1 MIFGGVVVNFKDILK
16 NNPFT
21 VAIILLATL
30 ISGITFIY
38 SKPLAFVELIV
49 VIAFSMFA
57 LKWIRHEAAHK
68 KEMLRSFE
76 SFLRSS
82 GDIGDSVTTFPFP
95 FLLMNNDG
103 AVEWFNARFHE
114 VLDGVTVKNGDFVDS
129 VIPHCKNITQLN
141 DFSVFEIKT
150 SNRQYTVHPT
160 RIDENIISLYF
171 IEDTTLKNIR
181 YEYNLSR
188 PVVLLINVDSLEQTE
203 DVLTHADY
211 YSVVS
216 DIEKEI
222 TKWLVE
228 NKCVFRKF
236 ADGKFLAL
244 TETRYFDVIT
254 KYKFSI
260 LDKVRLYRFG
270 DSEVDITL
278 SVGVGKEAS
287 FAECEASARQAL
299 DLARGRGG
307 DQAVVKIG
315 DKYDFF
321 GGTTGRKEKRGKIKS
336 RIVSAALNEYI
347 EKSSSVF
354 VMGHTFS
361 DFDAI
366 GAAVGVC
373 AIANACSKKAY
384 VVVNKKNSLAM
395 PLITRMEKEYGKIW
409 FISPERAVELFSE
422 DSLLV
427 ITDTMRSH
435 LVEAP
440 ELLKLAESTVLIDH
454 HRKTVDHIDSADLEF
469 HEPYASSACEM
480 VTELI
485 QYSPTKVKLA
495 SYEAEALLSG
505 IILDTK
511 NYTLRVGVRTFEAAA
526 YLKDCK
532 ADTVEV
538 KHLFSGSVEDN
549 ISVSRLISEAAF
561 HKRYAVAVA
570 DGTTEVT
577 RLISSKAADELLNIS
592 GVDASFVVSS
602 SNQTVYISARSL
614 GKINV
619 QLIMEKFGGGGHQSM
634 AACQIPGTDIEGA
647 VIRLNEVIA
656 EYFNDN

>member
-1 MIFGGVVVNFKDILK
+1 MNFKDIIK

-30 ISGITFIY
+30 ISGVTFIF
-38 SKPLAFVELIV
+38 SHILAIAELLIV
-49 VIAFSMFA
+49 IIFSVFA
-57 LKWIRHEAAHK
+57 LKWIRNESARK

-76 SFLRSS
+76 SFLKEN
-82 GDIGDSVTTFPFP
+82 GDVSDSVTSFPFP
-95 FLLMNNDG
+95 FLLTDNDG
-103 AVEWFNARFHE
+103 SIQWFNSRFHE
-114 VLDGVTVKNGDFVDS
+114 LLDGESLKDGDFIES
-129 VIPHCKNITQLN
+129 FIPDCKKIIEKN
-141 DFSVFEIKT
+141 DFTVFDIKAGAK
-150 SNRQYTVHPT
+150 QYTVHPA
-160 RIDENIISLYF
+160 RIDENVISIYF
-171 IEDTTLKNIR
+171 VEDTALKEIR
-181 YEYNLSR
+181 EEYYVSR
-188 PVVLLINVDSLEQTE
+188 PVVLIVNIDSLEQTE
-203 DVLTHADY
+203 DVLAHADY

-222 TKWLVE
+222 TKWLFDSH
-228 NKCVFRKF
+228 CVFRKF

-244 TETRYFDVIT
+244 TEDRYFDQII
-254 KYKFSI
+254 KNKFSV

-270 DSEVDITL
+270 DSEMDITL
-278 SVGVGKEAS
+278 SIGVGKEDNFAS
-287 FAECEASARQAL
+287 CEASARQAL

-336 RIVSAALNEYI
+336 RIVSVALNEYI
-347 EKSSSVF
+347 EKSSTVF
-354 VMGHTFS
+354 VMGHSYS

-366 GAAVGVC
+366 GAAVGIC
-373 AIANACSKKAY
+373 SIAKACSKRAY
-384 VVVNKKNSLAM
+384 IVVNKKTTLAM
-395 PLITRMEKEYGKIW
+395 PLINRLENDTAKIS
-409 FISPERAVELFSE
+409 FISPEKAEELFS
-422 DSLLV
+422 DNALLV
-427 ITDTMRSH
+427 VTDTMRSH

-440 ELLKLAESTVLIDH
+440 SLLAKAKSIVLVDH
-454 HRKTVDHIDSADLEF
+454 HRKTVDHIDSAVLEF

-485 QYSPTKVKLA
+485 QYSPSKAKLTA
-495 SYEAEALLSG
+495 FEAEALLAG

-538 KHLFSGSVEDN
+538 KQLFAGSVDEN
-549 ISVSRLISEAAF
+549 INVSRLVSNAEF
-561 HKRYAVAVA
+561 FDRYAIAVS
-570 DGTTEVT
+570 DDSVNVT
-577 RLISSKAADELLNIS
+577 RLVSSKAADELLNIA
-592 GVDASFVVSS
+592 GVDASFVLYINNDNVC
-602 SNQTVYISARSL
+602 ISARSL

-634 AACQIPGTDIEGA
+634 AACQLSDITVEDA
-647 VIRLNEVIA
+647 VDKLKVVIK

>member
-1 MIFGGVVVNFKDILK
+1 MNFKDIIK

-30 ISGITFIY
+30 ISGVTFIF
-38 SKPLAFVELIV
+38 SGVLAIVELLI
-49 VIAFSMFA
+49 VIAFAVLS
-57 LKWIRHEAAHK
+57 LRWIRNESARK

-76 SFLRSS
+76 SFLRENGEVS
-82 GDIGDSVTTFPFP
+82 DSITTFPFP
-95 FLLMNNDG
+95 YLLADNDG
-103 AVEWFNARFHE
+103 SIQWFNARFHE
-114 VLDGVTVKNGDFVDS
+114 LLDGEAVKHGDFISS
-129 VIPHCKNITQLN
+129 VIPECRKIIEKN
-141 DFSVFEIKT
+141 DFSVFEIRSGSK
-150 SNRQYTVHPT
+150 QYTAHPA
-160 RIDENIISLYF
+160 RIDENTISVYF
-171 IEDTTLKNIR
+171 VEDTALKEIR
-181 YEYNLSR
+181 EEFFISR
-188 PVVLLINVDSLEQTE
+188 PVVLLINIDSLEQTE
-203 DVLTHADY
+203 DVLAHADY

-222 TKWLVE
+222 TKWLVD
-228 NKCVFRKF
+228 NNCVFRKF

-244 TETRYFDVIT
+244 TEAAHLEHIE
-254 KYKFSI
+254 KNKFRI

-270 DSEVDITL
+270 EAEMDITL
-278 SVGVGKEAS
+278 SVGVGKEDT
-287 FAECEASARQAL
+287 FALCEASARQAL

-315 DKYDFF
+315 EKYEFY

-336 RIVSAALNEYI
+336 RIVSATLNEYI
-347 EKSSSVF
+347 EQSSTVF

-361 DFDAI
+361 DYDAI
-366 GAAVGVC
+366 GAAVGIC
-373 AIANACSKKAY
+373 SIAKACGKRSY
-384 VVVNKKNSLAM
+384 VVVNKKTTLAL
-395 PLITRMEKEYGKIW
+395 PLINRLERDFGKLS
-409 FISPERAVELFSE
+409 FISPERAEELFAY

-440 ELLKLAESTVLIDH
+440 ALLNKASSIVLVDH

-485 QYSPTKVKLA
+485 QYSPTKVKL
-495 SYEAEALLSG
+495 SSFEAEALLSG

-538 KHLFSGSVEDN
+538 KQLFSGSVAEN
-549 ISVSRLISEAAF
+549 INVSKLVAQADF
-561 HKRYAVAVA
+561 YDRYAVSVA
-570 DGTTEVT
+570 DETVEVT
-577 RLISSKAADELLNIS
+577 RLISSKAADELLNIA
-592 GVDASFVVSS
+592 GVDASFVISR
-602 SNQTVYISARSL
+602 SNDTVYVSARSL

-634 AACQIPGTDIEGA
+634 AACQLAGEDVNA
-647 VIRLNEVIA
+647 VVDKLNEAVK
-656 EYFNDN
+656 EYFNNV

>member
-1 MIFGGVVVNFKDILK
+1 MNFRDILK

-30 ISGITFIY
+30 ISGVTFVF
-38 SKPLAFVELIV
+38 SKPLAIVELVIV
-49 VIAFSMFA
+49 ISFSVLA
-57 LKWIRHEAAHK
+57 IKWIRNESARK

-76 SFLRSS
+76 NHFRES
-82 GDIGDSVTTFPFP
+82 GEMSDSVTSFPFP
-95 FLLMNNDG
+95 FLLVDNTG

-114 VLDGVTVKNGDFVDS
+114 LLEGTEVKNGDLISHFFPDCRK
-129 VIPHCKNITQLN
+129 IIEAN
-141 DFSVFEIKT
+141 DFSVFEIAIANKE
-150 SNRQYTVHPT
+150 YTVYPA
-160 RIDENIISLYF
+160 RIDENLISLYF
-171 IEDTTLKNIR
+171 TEDTALKKIR
-181 YEYNLSR
+181 TEYSISR
-188 PVVLLINVDSLEQTE
+188 PVVLLINIDSLEQTE
-203 DVLTHADY
+203 DVLAHADY

-216 DIEKEI
+216 DVEKEI

-228 NKCVFRKF
+228 NNCVFRKF
-236 ADGKFLAL
+236 ADGKFLAV
-244 TETRYFDVIT
+244 TESRYFDGMM
-254 KYKFSI
+254 KNKFSI

-270 DSEVDITL
+270 EEEVDITL
-278 SVGVGKEAS
+278 SVGVGKESS
-287 FAECEASARQAL
+287 FDMCEVSARQAL

-315 DKYDFF
+315 EKYEFF

-347 EKSSSVF
+347 EKCSSVF

-366 GAAVGVC
+366 GAAIGVC
-373 AIANACSKKAY
+373 AIARACSKRAY
-384 VVVNKKNSLAM
+384 VVVNKSNSLAM
-395 PLITRMEKEYGKIW
+395 PLINRLEREYGKLS
-409 FISPERAVELFSE
+409 FISPERAYELFE
-422 DSLLV
+422 ADSLLV
-427 ITDTMRSH
+427 ITDTMRSQ

-440 ELLKLAESTVLIDH
+440 LLLERAHAVVLIDH

-485 QYSPTKVKLA
+485 QYSPTKVRLSA
-495 SYEAEALLSG
+495 FDAEALLAG

-532 ADTVEV
+532 ADTVAV
-538 KHLFSGSVEDN
+538 KQYFAGSVEDN
-549 ISVSRLISEAAF
+549 VSVSRLITNASF
-561 HKRYAVAVA
+561 YNRYAVAVA
-570 DGTTEVT
+570 DSDTVVS
-577 RLISSKAADELLNIS
+577 RLITSKAADELLNIS
-592 GVDASFVVSS
+592 GVDASFVVCCV
-602 SNQTVYISARSL
+602 NETVYISARSL
-614 GKINV
+614 GKVNV

-634 AACQIPGTDIEGA
+634 AACQLHGENIESA
-647 VIRLNEVIA
+647 VKKLNDAIN

>member
-1 MIFGGVVVNFKDILK
+1 MNFKDILK

-21 VAIILLATL
+21 VAIILLAAL
-30 ISGITFIY
+30 ISGITFIF
-38 SKPLAFVELIV
+38 SKPLSIV
-49 VIAFSMFA
+49 QLVIVIILSVFA
-57 LKWIRHEAAHK
+57 LKWIRNESSRK

-82 GDIGDSVTTFPFP
+82 GDISDSVTSFPFP
-95 FLLMNNDG
+95 FLIVNNKG
-103 AVEWFNARFHE
+103 GVEWFNSQFHE
-114 VLDGVTVKNGDFVDS
+114 VIDGIQLKKGDCISS
-129 VIPHCKNITQLN
+129 VILGSGKIFDKN

-150 SNRQYTVHPT
+150 DTKEYTVYPA
-160 RIDENIISLYF
+160 RIDENFISLYF
-171 IEDTTLKNIR
+171 TEDTELKKIS
-181 YEYNLSR
+181 YEYSVSR
-188 PVVLLINVDSLEQTE
+188 PVALLINIDSLEQTE
-203 DVLTHADY
+203 DVLAHADY

-228 NKCVFRKF
+228 NNCVFRKF
-236 ADGKFLAL
+236 ADGKFLAF
-244 TETRYFDVIT
+244 TESRHFDVML
-254 KYKFSI
+254 KDRFSI

-270 DSEVDITL
+270 EEEVDITL
-278 SVGVGKEAS
+278 SVGVGKENS
-287 FAECEASARQAL
+287 FDLCEESARQAL

-307 DQAVVKIG
+307 DQVVVKIG

-336 RIVSAALNEYI
+336 RIVSSALNEYI

-361 DFDAI
+361 DFDAV
-366 GAAVGVC
+366 GAAIGVC
-373 AIANACSKKAY
+373 SIAKACSKRAY

-395 PLITRMEKEYGKIW
+395 PLINRLEREYGKLS
-409 FISPERAVELFSE
+409 FISPERADDLFE
-422 DSLLV
+422 EESLLV

-440 ELLKLAESTVLIDH
+440 GLLKRAKAIVLIDH

-480 VTELI
+480 VAELI
-485 QYSPTKVKLA
+485 QYSPAKVRL
-495 SYEAEALLSG
+495 SSFEAEALLSG

-526 YLKDCK
+526 FLKDCK
-532 ADTVEV
+532 ADTVAV
-538 KHLFSGSVEDN
+538 KQYFSGSVEDN
-549 ISVSRLISEAAF
+549 ISVSRLIADAKF
-561 HKRYAVAVA
+561 YKRYAVAVA
-570 DGTTEVT
+570 DEKTVVS
-577 RLISSKAADELLNIS
+577 RLITSKAADELLNIE
-592 GVDASFVVSS
+592 GVDASFVVCC
-602 SNQTVYISARSL
+602 SNDTVYISARSL

-619 QLIMEKFGGGGHQSM
+619 QLIMERFGGGGHQSM
-634 AACQIPGTDIEGA
+634 AACQLPGADIKTA
-647 VIRLNEVIA
+647 VDDLNKAIN

>member
-1 MIFGGVVVNFKDILK
+1 MNFRDILK

-30 ISGITFIY
+30 ISGVTFLF
-38 SKPLAFVELIV
+38 SKPLAIVELVI
-49 VIAFSMFA
+49 VIAFA
-57 LKWIRHEAAHK
+57 VLAIKWIRHESARK

-76 SFLRSS
+76 SYLRES
-82 GDIGDSVTTFPFP
+82 GDIGDSVTSFPFP
-95 FLLMNNDG
+95 FLIVDNNG
-103 AVEWFNARFHE
+103 AVEWFNSRFHE
-114 VLDGVTVKNGDFVDS
+114 LLDGVQVKNGELISRFFPDCRR
-129 VIPHCKNITQLN
+129 IIEAN
-141 DFSVFEIKT
+141 DFSVFEIRTDNKE
-150 SNRQYTVHPT
+150 YTVYPA
-160 RIDENIISLYF
+160 RIDEKLISLYF
-171 IEDTTLKNIR
+171 TEDTALKKIR
-181 YEYNLSR
+181 REYNVSR
-188 PVVLLINVDSLEQTE
+188 PVVILINIDSLEQTE
-203 DVLTHADY
+203 DVLAHADY

-216 DIEKEI
+216 DVEKEI
-222 TKWLVE
+222 TKWLVD
-228 NKCVFRKF
+228 NNCIFRKF

-244 TETRYFDVIT
+244 TESRYFDSIL
-254 KYKFSI
+254 KNKFSI

-270 DSEVDITL
+270 EEDVDITL
-278 SVGVGKEAS
+278 SVGVGKESS
-287 FAECEASARQAL
+287 FDLCEVSARQAL

-307 DQAVVKIG
+307 DQAVVKVG
-315 DKYDFF
+315 DKYEFF

-361 DFDAI
+361 DFDAV
-366 GAAVGVC
+366 GAAIGVC
-373 AIANACSKKAY
+373 SIARACSKRAY

-395 PLITRMEKEYGKIW
+395 PLIHRLEREYGKLS
-409 FISPERAVELFSE
+409 FISPERAEELFEE

-427 ITDTMRSH
+427 ITDTMRSQ

-440 ELLKLAESTVLIDH
+440 SLLDRAGAVVLIDH

-485 QYSPTKVKLA
+485 QYSPTKVRLSA
-495 SYEAEALLSG
+495 FEAEALLAG

-532 ADTVEV
+532 ADTVAV
-538 KHLFSGSVEDN
+538 KQYFAGSVEDN
-549 ISVSRLISEAAF
+549 VSVSRLITNASF

-570 DGTTEVT
+570 DEDTVVS
-577 RLISSKAADELLNIS
+577 RLITSKAADELLGIS
-592 GVDASFVVSS
+592 GVDASFVVCRA
-602 SNQTVYISARSL
+602 NDTVYISARSL
-614 GKINV
+614 GKVNV

-634 AACQIPGTDIEGA
+634 AACQLPGAEIETA
-647 VIRLNEVIA
+647 VENLNNAIN
-656 EYFNDN
+656 EYFNNN

>member
-1 MIFGGVVVNFKDILK
+1 MNFRDILK

-30 ISGITFIY
+30 ISGVTFIF
-38 SKPLAFVELIV
+38 SKPIAVVELVI
-49 VIAFSMFA
+49 VIAFSVLA
-57 LKWIRHEAAHK
+57 IKWIGHESARK

-76 SFLRSS
+76 SYLRES
-82 GDIGDSVTTFPFP
+82 GDVSDSVTSFPFP
-95 FLLMNNDG
+95 FLLVDNNG
-103 AVEWFNARFHE
+103 TVEWFNARFHE
-114 VLDGVTVKNGDFVDS
+114 LLDGAEVKNGDLISRFFPD
-129 VIPHCKNITQLN
+129 CKKIIEAN

-150 SNRQYTVHPT
+150 ANKEYTVYPA
-160 RIDENIISLYF
+160 RIDEKLISLYF
-171 IEDTTLKNIR
+171 TEDTALKEIR
-181 YEYNLSR
+181 REYNVSR
-188 PVVLLINVDSLEQTE
+188 PVVILINIDSLEQTE
-203 DVLTHADY
+203 DILAHADY

-216 DIEKEI
+216 DVEKEI
-222 TKWLVE
+222 TKWLVD
-228 NKCVFRKF
+228 NNCIFRKF

-244 TETRYFDVIT
+244 TESRYFDAIL
-254 KYKFSI
+254 KNKFSI

-270 DSEVDITL
+270 EEDVDITL
-278 SVGVGKEAS
+278 SVGVGKESS
-287 FAECEASARQAL
+287 FALCEVSARQAL

-307 DQAVVKIG
+307 DQAVVKVG
-315 DKYDFF
+315 DKYEFF

-347 EKSSSVF
+347 EKCSSVF

-361 DFDAI
+361 DFDAV

-373 AIANACSKKAY
+373 AIARACSKRAY

-395 PLITRMEKEYGKIW
+395 PLINRLEREYGKLS
-409 FISPERAVELFSE
+409 FISPERAQELFEE

-427 ITDTMRSH
+427 ITDTMRSQ

-440 ELLKLAESTVLIDH
+440 SLLDRAGSVVLIDH

-480 VTELI
+480 VTELV
-485 QYSPTKVKLA
+485 QYSPAKVRLSA
-495 SYEAEALLSG
+495 FEAEALLAG

-532 ADTVEV
+532 ADTVAV
-538 KHLFSGSVEDN
+538 KQYFSGSVEDN
-549 ISVSRLISEAAF
+549 VSISRLITNATF
-561 HKRYAVAVA
+561 YKRYAVAVA
-570 DGTTEVT
+570 DEETVVS
-577 RLISSKAADELLNIS
+577 RLITSKAADELLNIA
-592 GVDASFVVSS
+592 GVDASFVVCTA
-602 SNQTVYISARSL
+602 NGTVYISARSL
-614 GKINV
+614 GKVNV

-634 AACQIPGTDIEGA
+634 AACQLPDERIDSA
-647 VIRLNEVIA
+647 VEKLNNAIN

>member
-1 MIFGGVVVNFKDILK
+1 MNFRDILK

-30 ISGITFIY
+30 ISGITFIF
-38 SKPLAFVELIV
+38 SKPLAMVELLIV
-49 VIAFSMFA
+49 IFFSVLS
-57 LKWIRHEAAHK
+57 LKWIRHESARK

-76 SFLRSS
+76 SFLRNS
-82 GDIGDSVTTFPFP
+82 GDVGDSITAFPFP
-95 FLLMNNDG
+95 FLLIDNNG
-103 AVEWFNARFHE
+103 AVEWFNSRFHE
-114 VLDGVTVKNGDFVDS
+114 ILDDAQMKNGDLIS
-129 VIPHCKNITQLN
+129 AVIPDCNKIIASN

-150 SNRQYTVHPT
+150 ATKEYTVYPA
-160 RIDENIISLYF
+160 RIDENLISLYF
-171 IEDTTLKNIR
+171 TEDTKLKQIR
-181 YEYNLSR
+181 QEYNISR
-188 PVVLLINVDSLEQTE
+188 PVVILINIDSLDQTE
-203 DVLTHADY
+203 DVLAHADY

-222 TKWLVE
+222 TKWLVD
-228 NKCVFRKF
+228 NNCIFRKF

-244 TETRYFDVIT
+244 TESHCFDRMV
-254 KYKFSI
+254 KDKFSI

-270 DSEVDITL
+270 ETEVDITL
-278 SVGVGKEAS
+278 SVGVGKES
-287 FAECEASARQAL
+287 TFDLCEVSARQAL

-315 DKYDFF
+315 EKYDFF

-336 RIVSAALNEYI
+336 RIVSSALNEYI

-354 VMGHTFS
+354 VMGHAFS

-366 GAAVGVC
+366 GAAVGIC
-373 AIANACSKKAY
+373 SIARACSKRAY
-384 VVVNKKNSLAM
+384 VVVNKKTTLAM
-395 PLITRMEKEYGKIW
+395 PLINRLEREFGKLS
-409 FISPERAVELFSE
+409 FISPERAQDLFE
-422 DSLLV
+422 ENSLLV
-427 ITDTMRSH
+427 ITDTMRSY

-440 ELLKLAESTVLIDH
+440 ELLEKAKSIVLVDH

-485 QYSPTKVKLA
+485 QYSPAKVRLTA
-495 SYEAEALLSG
+495 FEAEALLAG

-532 ADTVEV
+532 ADTVAV
-538 KHLFSGSVEDN
+538 KKYFSGSVEDN
-549 ISVSRLISEAAF
+549 INVSRLISNASF
-561 HKRYAVAVA
+561 YNRYAVAVA
-570 DGTTEVT
+570 DEDTVVSRIIT
-577 RLISSKAADELLNIS
+577 SKAADELLNIA
-592 GVDASFVVSS
+592 GVDASFVVYC
-602 SNQTVYISARSL
+602 NNETVYISARSL
-614 GKINV
+614 GKVNV

-634 AACQIPGTDIEGA
+634 AACQLAGTDVESAVKQLNGA
-647 VIRLNEVIA
+647 VD
-656 EYFNDN
+656 EYFNEN